1 MIKMNMLRQH
11 IIDSISVRPM
21 TLDNV
26 IDYQKENTN
35 GWYIPNGNQFQ
46 YVAKHHFDVQ
56 LVEDRGQ
63 INKNVYGLRSRII
76 ENWDNE
82 DYLSNEQKNNIIDRS
97 NIYSN
102 NPEIITKN
110 FERTFLEQII
120 NLENRLNIE
129 EE

>member
-1 MIKMNMLRQH
+1 MIKMNMLRQN

-26 IDYQKENTN
+26 IDYQKETTRGNF
-35 GWYIPNGNQFQ
+35 IPNANQYQ
-46 YVAKHHFDVQ
+46 YVVKHHFDVQ
-56 LVEDRGQ
+56 LIEDRGQ
-63 INKNVYGLRSRII
+63 ISNNVYGLRSRII

-82 DYLSNEQKNNIIDRS
+82 EYLTNEQKYNIIDRS

-102 NPEIITKN
+102 NPEIITKS
-110 FERTFLEQII
+110 FERNFLEQII
-120 NLENRLNIE
+120 NLENRSNIE